1 MIKLLRLKE
10 TRFGDRIMPCRK
22 ATMGVLLLLL
32 CTIFQVQAQTRT
44 ISGIVRSSDDNNAL
58 PGANVVIKG
67 TSTGTVTGADGSYR
81 INASDQDV
89 LVFSFVGYASSEVTV
104 GANTNLDIQL
114 APDVNAL
121 EEVVVVGYG
130 VVKKSDLTGSVS
142 LVDSKELAK
151 IVSNDVTQQMQGRV
165 AGVAI
170 NSDGQ
175 PGASP
180 QVKIRG
186 ISTFGVGGTDS
197 QPLYVVDGMPLGG
210 TVNGGDA
217 FQPNNSVSPIR
228 DINPNDIESIQV
240 LKDASAGA
248 IYGVRAANGVVII
261 TTKRGRLNQGVKIDV
276 GTYAGVQ
283 EVARTIPVLN
293 REQFQM
299 INRETFVNGGQNA
312 SPPIPPGNFP
322 GSPDFIDD
330 IDTDWQKEGLKKGG
344 LQNYNVGIT
353 GGTASTAYFA
363 GIDFFKNT
371 GTMVGNGP
379 NYQRYSVR
387 LNSDTRKGNFRFGQN
402 MYVSRSDE
410 NPGLRVSG
418 TPGANPPFIN
428 DLIWGNP
435 TIPILDPNREGGFGG
450 SSAIENALS
459 LNIIGLNRMVE
470 TNKSI
475 FRTLAGVYGEYDFV
489 PGLTYRLSMQY
500 DYSQTHED
508 LFVPMYDLGFFFEN
522 GIAFLNRSSNNYTSG
537 LVENTLKYVKTYGR
551 NNLNV
556 LAGVTYQD
564 FETGIMNA
572 RTTGLQKPYVKTLSN
587 GIGTKTISEYQER
600 SSLFSLL
607 ARLDYN
613 YDDRYFIT
621 ANVRRDGSSKFPES
635 NRYVVFP
642 SVAMAW
648 KMHNDITM
656 PAFIT
661 ELKVRGGIGRLGN
674 QSIPPYGF
682 QAPLNSN
689 ITYAFNDA
697 RVFGSA
703 AVATVD
709 PNLRWE
715 VRTTRN
721 IGADIKLGEALEF
734 TVEYY
739 SNLAEDIIVPVPL
752 PLSVGANPASLLTN
766 GGSMKNTG
774 IEFSLNYVKQVNDF
788 YFEMSPNFYTLKNE
802 VLAIG
807 QDGQNLTDQNSRT
820 EVGGALGRHYGW
832 VTEGIFQTTA
842 EVGAHAFQS
851 AGTGPGDMIF
861 KDLNNDN
868 VINDLDRTF
877 IGDAI
882 PTFYYGLNFTAEYK
896 GIDFTVFGSGSSGAV
911 AVNNMYRALMS
922 SQASGNTNFHEDVL
936 ERWTPENTGTEVP
949 RQMYLDPNQ
958 NGRPSDRF
966 GWLQSTAYFR
976 LNTLSVGYSLPATFL
991 SKIKM
996 GKVRIYATAQNLATI
1011 TKYKGFNPDFQGI
1024 SALAPGFDF
1033 GTYPRPRTLMAGVQ
1047 LSF

>member
-1 MIKLLRLKE
+1 MKILHPEESQLGNRRL
-10 TRFGDRIMPCRK
+10 PCRK
-22 ATMGVLLLLL
+22 AALGILLLLL
-32 CTIFQVQAQTRT
+32 CTAFNVHAQTRT
-44 ISGIVRSSDDNNAL
+44 VSGVVRSVEDNSTL

-67 TSTGTVTGADGSYR
+67 TSNGTVTGADGSYR
-81 INASDQDV
+81 INVGDNDV
-89 LVFSFVGYASSEVTV
+89 LVFSFVGYASTEISV
-104 GANTNLDIQL
+104 GANTTLDVKL
-114 APDVNAL
+114 AADVSAL

-130 VVKKSDLTGSVS
+130 AVKKSDLTGSVS

-151 IVSNDVTQQMQGRV
+151 FVSNDVTQQLQGRV

-180 QVKIRG
+180 QVRIRG
-186 ISTFGVGGTDS
+186 ISTFGVGGTDA

-210 TVNGGDA
+210 TVNGGDS

-276 GTYAGVQ
+276 NSYAGVQ
-283 EVARTIPVLN
+283 QVGRTIPVLG

-299 INRETFVNGGQNA
+299 INRETFTNGGQ
-312 SPPIPPGNFP
+312 SGSIPPGNNP
-322 GSPDFIDD
+322 NSPDFIND
-330 IDTDWQKEGLKKGG
+330 IDTDWQKEGLKSGS
-344 LQNYNVGIT
+344 LQNYNIGIT
-353 GGTASTAYFA
+353 GGAANTTYYAALDY
-363 GIDFFKNT
+363 FKNT

-379 NYQRYSVR
+379 NYQRYSIR
-387 LNSDTRKGNFRFGQN
+387 LNSDTKKGKFRFGQN
-402 MYVSRSDE
+402 LYVSRSDE

-418 TPGANPPFIN
+418 IPGANPPFIN
-428 DLIWGNP
+428 DLVWANP
-435 TIPILDPNREGGFGG
+435 TIPIYDPKREGGYGG
-450 SSAIENALS
+450 SSSIENALS
-459 LNIIGLNRMVE
+459 LNIIGMNNLVE
-470 TNKSI
+470 TNKNV
-475 FRTLAGVYGEYDFV
+475 FRALAGIYGEYDLF
-489 PGLTYRLSMQY
+489 PGLTYRINMQY
-500 DYSQTHED
+500 DYSQTHDE
-508 LFVPMYDLGFFFEN
+508 LFVPMYDLGFFYPN
-522 GIAFLNRSSNNYTSG
+522 GSAFLNKSSNNYTSG
-537 LVENTLKYVKTYGR
+537 LVENTLKYTKNFNK
-551 NNLNV
+551 NNLTI
-556 LAGVTYQD
+556 LGGVSFQD
-564 FETGIMNA
+564 FDTDIING

-587 GIGTKTISEYQER
+587 GAGTKSVSEYKES

-621 ANVRRDGSSKFPES
+621 ANVRRDGSSKFPED
-635 NRYVVFP
+635 NRYVMFP
-642 SVAMAW
+642 SVAVAW
-648 KMHNDITM
+648 KLHNDIDM
-656 PAFIT
+656 PEFIT
-661 ELKVRGGIGRLGN
+661 ELKLRAGIGRLGN

-689 ITYAFNDA
+689 VTYSFNDV

-703 AVATVD
+703 AVTSVD
-709 PNLRWE
+709 PDLKWE

-721 IGADIKLGEALEF
+721 IGLDVKLGESIDF

-752 PLSVGANPASLLTN
+752 PLSIGANPASLLTN

-774 IEFSLNYVKQVNDF
+774 LEFTLNYAKQVNEF
-788 YFEMSPNFYTLKNE
+788 YFEISPNFYTLKNE
-802 VLAIG
+802 VLGIG
-807 QDGQNLTDQNSRT
+807 QAGDNLTDQNSRT

-832 VTEGIFQTTA
+832 MVEGIFQTPA
-842 EVGAHAFQS
+842 EVTAHAFQS
-851 AGTGPGDMIF
+851 AGTAPGDLMF
-861 KDLNNDN
+861 RDLDNNGT
-868 VINDLDRTF
+868 INDADRTF
-877 IGDAI
+877 IGQAI
-882 PTFYYGLNFTAEYK
+882 PNFYYGLNLTAEYK
-896 GIDFTVFGSGSSGAV
+896 GFDFTVFGSGSSGAV
-911 AVNNMYRALMS
+911 AANNMYRGLMS

-936 ERWTPENTGTEVP
+936 KRWTPENGGNEVS
-949 RQMYLDPNQ
+949 RQIYLDPNV
-958 NGRPSDRF
+958 NARPSDRY

-976 LNTLSVGYSLPATFL
+976 LNTLSLGYSLPVALTNRW
-991 SKIKM
+991 KM
-996 GKVRIYATAQNLATI
+996 GKARFYVSAQNLATI

-1033 GTYPRPRTLMAGVQ
+1033 GTYPRPRTIMGGFQ